1 MHEIEFDVSYD
12 YRRKR
17 NVILIDT
24 GDGDSIVLTRSQ
36 LLEML
41 DELNEADQS
50 S

>member
-24 GDGDSIVLTRSQ
+24 GDGDSICLTKGQ
-36 LLEML
+36 LLEMIE
-41 DELNEADQS
+41 ELNEADQS
-50 S
+50 A